1 MSKVSMHQEW
11 NGLSFVHWPYD
22 AAAVQRLL
30 PEGLTAETHDGKAW
44 VGLVPFCL
52 RIRHRCTPYVP
63 WACEFPET
71 NVRTYV
77 RGPDGR
83 TGIWFLSLDA
93 ARLGAVAVARATF
106 RLPYMWARMRAVRTA
121 TAATY
126 TSRRHR
132 PFRPVTS
139 HVRLELGEPV
149 GTDDL
154 AAFLTNRFLMW
165 TRQGGRYTV
174 VQAQH
179 EPWSLRRATVAEL
192 DPGLVVAA
200 GLPVPAAP
208 PTAHGADDMVVTL
221 TVREPVPPG

>member
-1 MSKVSMHQEW
+1 MARVSMHQEW
-11 NGLSFVHWPYD
+11 NGLSFVHWAYEP
-22 AAAVQRLL
+22 AEVQRLL
-30 PEGLTAETHDGKAW
+30 PEGLTVDAYDGKAW
-44 VGLVPFCL
+44 VGLVLFRL
-52 RIRHRCTPYVP
+52 RIRHRRTPYGP

-106 RLPYMWARMRAVRTA
+106 RLPYMWARMRAVRTP
-121 TAATY
+121 TTATY

-132 PFRPVTS
+132 PHRPATS
-139 HVRLELGEPV
+139 HVRLELGEPI

-154 AAFLTNRFLMW
+154 AAFLADRFLMW

-174 VQAQH
+174 VQARH
-179 EPWSLRRATVAEL
+179 EPWHLRRATVTEL
-192 DPGLVVAA
+192 DAGLLAAA
-200 GLPVPAAP
+200 GLSPPADP
-208 PTAHGADDMVVTL
+208 PIAHGADDMVVTL
-221 TVREPVPPG
+221 TVREPIPPG